1 MGVRVW
7 EWDGGKNGQLDGNP
21 AANSTRW
28 LLRSANTQ
36 KRQIDIITKP
46 ELQTLLKRAEARSP
60 MTYVMVLTLA
70 RTRIRISELMGLRLE
85 DLDFERREMHVR
97 RTWGNQSRGPDYTG
111 IPKSSKP
118 RIVDMSQQLCAA
130 LQAYVVG
137 RPEEGWLFPSKTGL
151 PMTPNSFYPTHW
163 KPLFDAVI
171 AYRHPHVLRHTYA
184 TQLLWQGQSPVFVK
198 EQLGHSSI
206 RISVDPYGHA
216 IRSSDKSAVDQ
227 LDDPDA
233 SLRNSDASNDIRS
246 LKLIK
251 GGLA

>member
-1 MGVRVW
+1 MGVRGW
-7 EWDGGKNGQLDGNP
+7 EWDGGKNGQLDDNP
-21 AANSTRW
+21 PANSTRW

-60 MTYVMVLTLA
+60 MT
-70 RTRIRISELMGLRLE
+70 
-85 DLDFERREMHVR
+85 
-97 RTWGNQSRGPDYTG
+97 
-111 IPKSSKP
+111 PK
-118 RIVDMSQQLCAA
+118 
-130 LQAYVVG
+130 
-137 RPEEGWLFPSKTGL
+137 
-151 PMTPNSFYPTHW
+151 SFYPTHW

-171 AYRHPHVLRHTYA
+171 AYRYPHVLRHTYA

-198 EQLGHSSI
+198 EQLGHRSI
-206 RISVDPYGHA
+206 RITVDPYGHA

-233 SLRNSDASNDIRS
+233 SLRKSDASNDIRG